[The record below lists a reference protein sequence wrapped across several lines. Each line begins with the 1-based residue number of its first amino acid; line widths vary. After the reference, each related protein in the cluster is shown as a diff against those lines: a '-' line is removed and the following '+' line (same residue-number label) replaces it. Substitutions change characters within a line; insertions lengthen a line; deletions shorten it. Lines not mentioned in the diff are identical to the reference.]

1 MLSVGLH
8 LRIIGRP
15 ARIGG
20 LERFLAHAASRPG
33 TWFAR
38 RDEIARAWRA
48 AAGLPPWRADSF

>member
-20 LERFLAHAASRPG
+20 LERFLAHAASKPG
-33 TWFAR
+33 VWFAR

-48 AAGLPPWRADSF
+48 AVGLPPWRPGAF